1 MTVRCAG
8 CGYEAAWH
16 EQAAPHRCP
25 LETAD
30 RNGRR
35 GKWREP
41 PPPGPASWS
50 EVITRDIA
58 ARRAAEAAA
67 SAPVG
72 PPRPPQVAAR
82 QPYGPAEVAGYQGRQ
97 AIGLGKL
104 AASRGWRVRAD
115 YWRAGDGTESCAV
128 RLRRADLRA
137 VATWTRPPGKIG
149 ARSGWGADVAYGW
162 RLGTLPARIT
172 HTDLE
177 RFIADEN
184 ST

>member
-1 MTVRCAG
+1 MRCGA
-8 CGYEAAWH
+8 CGYEAVWH

-41 PPPGPASWS
+41 PPPGPASWL
-50 EVITRDIA
+50 EVIRHDRA
-58 ARRAAEAAA
+58 ARAAVELEAHAVA
-67 SAPVG
+67 EPVG
-72 PPRPPQVAAR
+72 PPQVHARP
-82 QPYGPAEVAGYQGRQ
+82 PYGPGEFAGYQGRQ

-104 AASRGWRVRAD
+104 AATRGWQVEAA
-115 YWRAGDGTESCAV
+115 YWRAADGTEGCAV
-128 RLRRADLRA
+128 RLARADLRA

-177 RFIADEN
+177 RFVNEQ
-184 ST
+184 